1 MKILKLFTI
10 SISAMLVSTPLA
22 HAQKISADAPSISEV
37 WIKPTIPGSDV
48 SAAYMHI
55 KSATTFNLIKAESPL
70 VGIAELHSM
79 NMKDG
84 VMEMKAEDAFL
95 IPAGK
100 AIDLK
105 PGGMHIML
113 MKVRQPIKA
122 GDKVPLTLT
131 FEAPDKKSLTVKLD
145 AIARADG
152 TAGATPH
159 HAH

>member
-22 HAQKISADAPSISEV
+22 HAQKISADALSISEV

-84 VMEMKAEDAFL
+84 VMEMKAEDAFAV
-95 IPAGK
+95 PAGN
-100 AIDLK
+100 AIELK

-113 MKVRQPIKA
+113 MQVARPINV

-131 FEAPDKKSLTVKLD
+131 FEGANKKPLVIRVEAL
-145 AIARADG
+145 ARSPSG
-152 TAGATPH
+152 HSTH
-159 HAH
+159 